1 MAFLFLGFICL
12 YVVDEAKN
20 EVQLVAASGTE
31 EYARAV
37 ERYNF
42 NLTKFHL
49 SLADNPDNTIVKAIV
64 RSKPQ
69 DTTDWVTL
77 SRKGSSPETV
87 RFNQAN
93 SGIAYTAIYPFSSP
107 RRGAMMYNF
116 YQYPDK
122 IDDAQREFMQ
132 KYTAL
137 VAASIP

>member
-1 MAFLFLGFICL
+1 MNTDTADLHTVNYDALAALLTAAPKKSINKTVVDAPFSNKIDMAFLFLGFICL

-69 DTTDWVTL
+69 DTT
-77 SRKGSSPETV
+77 
-87 RFNQAN
+87 
-93 SGIAYTAIYPFSSP
+93 
-107 RRGAMMYNF
+107 
-116 YQYPDK
+116 
-122 IDDAQREFMQ
+122 
-132 KYTAL
+132 
-137 VAASIP
+137 